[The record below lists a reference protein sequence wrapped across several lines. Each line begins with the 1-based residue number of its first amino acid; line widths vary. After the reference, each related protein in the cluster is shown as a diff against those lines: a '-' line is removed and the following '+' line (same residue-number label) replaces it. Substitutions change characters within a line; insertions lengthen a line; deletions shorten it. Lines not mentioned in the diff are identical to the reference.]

1 MADLVVDL
9 DLLASTAGSLSM
21 LIEEFSNASKIVTSY
36 QGAVG
41 DPTLISALQAFAGDW
56 QAHRQDLLSSMEAVY
71 KMAAKSRQ
79 AYITTDDKLA
89 QDLKKD
95 TVAPAA
101 KAAP

>member
-1 MADLVVDL
+1 MQSGNARERLTALVPGIIAATSFGIGD
-9 DLLASTAGSLSM
+9 T
-21 LIEEFSNASKIVTSY
+21 SKIVTSY

-56 QAHRQDLLSSMEAVY
+56 QVHRQDLLSSMEAVY
-71 KMAAKSRQ
+71 KMATQSRK

-95 TVAPAA
+95 TVAPGT